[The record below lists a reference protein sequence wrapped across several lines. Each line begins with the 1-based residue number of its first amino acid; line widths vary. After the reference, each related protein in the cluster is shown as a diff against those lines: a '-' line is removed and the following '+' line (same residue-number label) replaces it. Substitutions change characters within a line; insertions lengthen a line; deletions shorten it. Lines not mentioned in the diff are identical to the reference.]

1 MISKST
7 FPQSESFI
15 LLLRNF
21 ATKKTPKIILVLNF
35 TLLSTGTPVKSLL
48 LIKWKL
54 MEASKTQNAQQ
65 KWNSHVPR
73 SSDFFV
79 DCASWCYFTC
89 ILGLFRF
96 SFPVWSL
103 SIEFLIRIETQGKS
117 KTNIATILFEVQIVK
132 PQNVMSKENIYF
144 GYFIKPGKQL
154 GTAFPAYISNILV
167 QWECPC
173 FGYPFQCTSA
183 VGSPLFWGILSN
195 ALVQSDCPCFE
206 VLFPVH

>member
-1 MISKST
+1 MKVNGGFKNSKRTTEMKFSCS
-7 FPQSESFI
+7 QI
-15 LLLRNF
+15 Q
-21 ATKKTPKIILVLNF
+21 
-35 TLLSTGTPVKSLL
+35 
-48 LIKWKL
+48 W
-54 MEASKTQNAQQ
+54 
-65 KWNSHVPR
+65 
-73 SSDFFV
+73 FFV

-173 FGYPFQCTSA
+173 FGCPFQCTSA

-195 ALVQSDCPCFE
+195 ALVQ
-206 VLFPVH
+206 

>member
-21 ATKKTPKIILVLNF
+21 ATKKTPKNNI
-35 TLLSTGTPVKSLL
+35 PVKSLL

-144 GYFIKPGKQL
+144 GYFFDRKNSWLQFFLLI
-154 GTAFPAYISNILV
+154 FPIY
-167 QWECPC
+167 
-173 FGYPFQCTSA
+173 
-183 VGSPLFWGILSN
+183 
-195 ALVQSDCPCFE
+195 
-206 VLFPVH
+206 

>member
-1 MISKST
+1 
-7 FPQSESFI
+7 
-15 LLLRNF
+15 
-21 ATKKTPKIILVLNF
+21 
-35 TLLSTGTPVKSLL
+35 
-48 LIKWKL
+48 

-79 DCASWCYFTC
+79 DCASWCYSTC

-103 SIEFLIRIETQGKS
+103 SINFLIRIETQVKS

-173 FGYPFQCTSA
+173 FGYPSQCTSA
-183 VGSPLFWGILSN
+183 VGLLLFWGILSRT
-195 ALVQSDCPCFE
+195 LVGSLLFWVSSSIQPWRITSIYQLQKQSCQSPWHVRDRSHLIILSIAIDRS
-206 VLFPVH
+206 VVSYLR